1 MLFFPLFFLLYFS
14 VFHIYILYT
23 YGISYLAFSTLV
35 LLVKQMLYWFKISL
49 PGTGKKV
56 NKMEFMRQLPTM
68 LSSIKS
74 KTLNKLEAR
83 LQAQVVLLMA

>member
-1 MLFFPLFFLLYFS
+1 M
-14 VFHIYILYT
+14 T
-23 YGISYLAFSTLV
+23 YALPGISYLAFSTLV

>member
-1 MLFFPLFFLLYFS
+1 
-14 VFHIYILYT
+14 
-23 YGISYLAFSTLV
+23 
-35 LLVKQMLYWFKISL
+35 MLYWFKISL